1 MKDQTSFSD
10 IRKYLYN
17 DLCYDIDRVTLCTQI
32 FLVRKSPDQKAMV
45 LSVRV
50 SNQQEELQVQDI
62 LVKEEKS
69 CEYPN

>member
-1 MKDQTSFSD
+1 MKGQTSFSD
-10 IRKYLYN
+10 ITN
-17 DLCYDIDRVTLCTQI
+17 ITVEIFPYDIDSVTLCTQI

-50 SNQQEELQVQDI
+50 SNQQGELQVQDI